1 MHKNGLQVAIDGP
14 ASAGKSTVAKLV
26 ATKFNYI
33 YCDTGAMYR
42 AITYKVLQ
50 NKVDLD
56 DEAAITKI
64 VQNSVISFKPTEN
77 GQKVFIDGEDITE
90 AIRSEKVTN
99 SVSAVS
105 ALGSVRK
112 QLSDQQQTLAANG
125 GIVMDGRDIGSTVL
139 PNAEVKIFLI
149 ASVDERAER
158 RYKENIAKGMDT
170 SLEVLKQEIRDRD
183 YKDSHRALS
192 PLVKAKDAIEVDTT
206 SMTINEV
213 VEKISTIIEK
223 YLTSN

>member
-105 ALGSVRK
+105 AIGSVRK

-192 PLVKAKDAIEVDTT
+192 PLVEAKDAIEVDTT

>member
-105 ALGSVRK
+105 AIGSVRK

>member
-26 ATKFNYI
+26 ASRFNYI

-42 AITYKVLQ
+42 AITYKVLK
-50 NKVDLD
+50 NGIALD
-56 DEAAITKI
+56 DIEAITKI
-64 VQNSVISFKPTEN
+64 VGSSQITFEPTAH
-77 GQKVFIDGEDITE
+77 GQKVFIDSEEITE
-90 AIRSEKVTN
+90 AIRQEDVTN

-105 ALGSVRK
+105 AIQSVRTKLSADQK
-112 QLSDQQQTLAANG
+112 QLAANG

-149 ASVDERAER
+149 ASVDERADR
-158 RYKENIAKGMDT
+158 RYKENVRKGINT

-183 YKDSHRALS
+183 YKDSHREIS
-192 PLVKAKDAIEVDTT
+192 PLTKADDAIEVDTT
-206 SMTINEV
+206 SMAIPEV
-213 VEKISTIIEK
+213 VETISKIILKNI
-223 YLTSN
+223 N

>member
-105 ALGSVRK
+105 AIGSVRK

-158 RYKENIAKGMDT
+158 RYKENISKGMDT